1 METIIN
7 NSPMIYNVKTWR
19 EKFQDYLAN
28 KQKNE
33 LLKKIQNMQ
42 FNQQKLDNILSLTEG
57 ILR

>member
-7 NSPMIYNVKTWR
+7 NSPMIVNKTWR